1 MDTRYAGIIKMPH
14 YTSPNRP
21 HMSLSRRAA
30 QFAPF
35 AALTGYDGVI
45 RETARQTEA
54 AVTLDEEEIAVIDR
68 CLRQLKEEIAQCP
81 GVCVHFFR
89 PDDRKSGGSFE
100 IRHDKAV
107 KIDEILQEMTLQ
119 SGEIIRFRHI
129 VQLIR
134 E

>member
-1 MDTRYAGIIKMPH
+1 MDNKYAHIIDRPH
-14 YTSPNRP
+14 PVSPNRP
-21 HMSLSRRAA
+21 RMSLSRRAA

-35 AALTGYDGVI
+35 AALAGYDGVI
-45 RETARQTEA
+45 RETARQTET
-54 AVTLDEEEIAVIDR
+54 AVTLDEEEIAAIDR
-68 CLRQLKEEIAQCP
+68 CLRRLKEEIALKP
-81 GVCVHFFR
+81 GVCVRFFH

-100 IRHDKAV
+100 TRHDRAV

-119 SGEIIRFRHI
+119 SGEIIRFRYI

>member
-1 MDTRYAGIIKMPH
+1 
-14 YTSPNRP
+14 
-21 HMSLSRRAA
+21 MSLSRRAA

-54 AVTLDEEEIAVIDR
+54 AVTLDEEEITVIDR

-100 IRHDKAV
+100 IRHDKVV
-107 KIDEILQEMTLQ
+107 KIDETLQEMTLQ
-119 SGEIIRFRHI
+119 SGENIQFRHI
-129 VQLIR
+129 VQLMR
-134 E
+134 Q

>member
-1 MDTRYAGIIKMPH
+1 MDNKYANIIDRSHPV
-14 YTSPNRP
+14 SPNRP
-21 HMSLSRRAA
+21 RMSLCRRAA

-45 RETARQTEA
+45 RETARQTET
-54 AVTLDEEEIAVIDR
+54 AVTLDEEEIAAIDR
-68 CLRQLKEEIAQCP
+68 CLRRLKEEIALQP
-81 GVCVHFFR
+81 GVCVRFFR
-89 PDDRKSGGSFE
+89 PDHRKSGGSFE
-100 IRHDKAV
+100 TRHDRAV

-119 SGEIIRFRHI
+119 SGEIIRFRYI

>member
-1 MDTRYAGIIKMPH
+1 MDNKYANIIDRPH
-14 YTSPNRP
+14 PVSPNRP
-21 HMSLSRRAA
+21 RMSLSRRAA

-35 AALTGYDGVI
+35 AALAGYDGVI

-54 AVTLDEEEIAVIDR
+54 AVTLDEEEIAM
-68 CLRQLKEEIAQCP
+68 QP
-81 GVCVHFFR
+81 GVCVRFFH
-89 PDDRKSGGSFE
+89 PDHRKSGGSFE
-100 IRHDKAV
+100 TRHDRAV

-119 SGEIIRFRHI
+119 SGEIICFRYI